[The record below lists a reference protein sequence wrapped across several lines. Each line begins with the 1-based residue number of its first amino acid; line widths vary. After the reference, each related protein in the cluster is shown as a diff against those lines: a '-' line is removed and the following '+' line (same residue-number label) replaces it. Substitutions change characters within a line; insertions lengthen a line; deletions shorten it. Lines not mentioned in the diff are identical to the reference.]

1 MPLVDIGA
9 NLTHE
14 SFRHDLAAVL
24 ARAGAAGVAQ
34 IVVTGASAEGAEA
47 ALALARAHPGILHA
61 TAGVH
66 PHHATDYTAETEER
80 LRALLRE
87 PEVRAAGEAGLD
99 YHRDYSPREAQRFAF
114 ERQLALGIEAG
125 KPLFLHQRDAH
136 EDFVAIVR
144 AVRDRIGHAVVHC
157 VTGDRREL
165 HDYLDLD
172 LHIGITGWICDER
185 RGQHLRELVRDIPAG
200 RLMIETD
207 APYLLPRNMVPKPSH
222 RRNEPCFLPHIAAE
236 VARDRGESPEQLVAH
251 TTATARAFFD
261 LPATEGAAIR
271 P

>member
-47 ALALARAHPGILHA
+47 ALALARAHPGVLHA

-66 PHHATDYTAETEER
+66 PHHAADYTAETEDL

-87 PEVRAAGEAGLD
+87 PDVRAAGETGLD

-136 EDFVAIVR
+136 DDFIAILR
-144 AVRDRIGHAVVHC
+144 QVRDRLSACVVHC
-157 VTGDRREL
+157 FTADKREL
-165 HDYLDLD
+165 YECLDLD
-172 LHIGITGWICDER
+172 CHIGITGWICDER
-185 RGQHLRELVRDIPAG
+185 RGLHLRELVRDIPAG

>member
-1 MPLVDIGA
+1 MHLIDIGA

-14 SFRHDLAAVL
+14 SFQHDLQAVL
-24 ARAGAAGVAQ
+24 ERARTAGVER
-34 IVVTGASAEGAEA
+34 ILVTGASRSGSVEA
-47 ALALARAHPGILHA
+47 QQLAVEHPGFLYA
-61 TAGVH
+61 TAGLH
-66 PHHATDYTAETEER
+66 PHHAHEYDAE
-80 LRALLRE
+80 LDALLRSLLAHD
-87 PEVRAAGEAGLD
+87 EVLAVGETGLD
-99 YHRDYSPREAQRFAF
+99 YHRDFSPRDAQRFAF
-114 ERQLALGIEAG
+114 EQQLAIAMEVQ

-136 EDFVAIVR
+136 ADFIAILD
-144 AVRDRIGHAVVHC
+144 AVRERLPPVVVHC
-157 VTGDRREL
+157 FTGERQELIDCLDRGF
-165 HDYLDLD
+165 
-172 LHIGITGWICDER
+172 HIGITGWICDER
-185 RGQHLRELVRDIPAG
+185 RGLHLRELVRDIPAG